1 MSEYETIERSIER
14 IDEEADQDSNSEL
27 NALLAV
33 ATTAYDD
40 FSSDYAHVIITI
52 GKGMFWSKEFDME
65 ARALCAK
72 IEKEFEC
79 ITSMSK

>member
-1 MSEYETIERSIER
+1 MSDDKAEVAVKT
-14 IDEEADQDSNSEL
+14 DQGSNSAL
-27 NALLAV
+27 DALLAV
-33 ATTAYDD
+33 ATTAYDH

-52 GKGMFWSKEFDME
+52 GKGMFWNKEFDME

-79 ITSMSK
+79 IASMSK